1 MNSTANDAAE
11 TYSQAGRE
19 AAADLR
25 RRSAESKAFF
35 SDELRAFIAD
45 VEELLKKVANVS
57 DVDIARVRNK
67 VSSALSDVRR
77 VASETADGV
86 RDRARVAIDATDDY
100 VRDRPW
106 TAIGIAAALGLL
118 IGVGVTAATRSSNR

>member
-1 MNSTANDAAE
+1 
-11 TYSQAGRE
+11 
-19 AAADLR
+19 
-25 RRSAESKAFF
+25 
-35 SDELRAFIAD
+35 

-77 VASETADGV
+77 VASDTADGV

>member
-1 MNSTANDAAE
+1 MNSTANDAADS
-11 TYSQAGRE
+11 YSQAGRE

-25 RRSAESKAFF
+25 RRSAESKAYF

-45 VEELLKKVANVS
+45 VEELLKKVAHVS
-57 DVDIARVRNK
+57 DADIARVRNK
-67 VSSALSDVRR
+67 VSAALTDVRR

-86 RDRARVAIDATDDY
+86 RDRARVALDATDDY

-106 TAIGIAAALGLL
+106 TAVGVAAALGVLVG
-118 IGVGVTAATRSSNR
+118 IGVSAATRSNR

>member
-1 MNSTANDAAE
+1 MNSTANDAADM
-11 TYSQAGRE
+11 YSQAGRE
-19 AAADLR
+19 AAADFR

-35 SDELRAFIAD
+35 GDELRAFIAD

-57 DVDIARVRNK
+57 DADIARVRNK
-67 VSSALSDVRR
+67 VATTLNDVRR
-77 VASETADGV
+77 LASDTADGA
-86 RDRARVAIDATDDY
+86 RERARMAIDATDDY

-118 IGVGVTAATRSSNR
+118 VGIGVTAATRGNR

>member
-1 MNSTANDAAE
+1 MNSTASDAASG
-11 TYSQAGRE
+11 YSQAGRE
-19 AAADLR
+19 AADDFR
-25 RRSAESKAFF
+25 RRGAESKAYFG
-35 SDELRAFIAD
+35 DELRAFIAD

-57 DVDIARVRNK
+57 DAEIARVRNK
-67 VSSALSDVRR
+67 VSTALVDVRR
-77 VASETADGV
+77 VAGDTADGL

-118 IGVGVTAATRSSNR
+118 VGVGVTAATRRN

>member
-1 MNSTANDAAE
+1 MNSTASDAGEPYAN
-11 TYSQAGRE
+11 AGRQ
-19 AAADLR
+19 AADDLR
-25 RRSAESKAFF
+25 RRSAESKAFLGG
-35 SDELRAFIAD
+35 ELRAFIAD
-45 VEELLKKVANVS
+45 VEELLTKVAHVS
-57 DVDIARVRNK
+57 DADIARVRNK
-67 VSSALSDVRR
+67 VSSALGDARR

-118 IGVGVTAATRSSNR
+118 IGVGVTAASRRS